1 MSKGG
6 SSTSTS
12 KVEIPEYI
20 EKAAQQNL
28 NQAQAVSQLGYV
40 PYFGPTVAAF
50 TPMQQAAMQNT
61 AGAASAFGMAT
72 PTGNDVY
79 GGMEAPT
86 QYAGGVQGYS
96 SAPLYQQSLQQL
108 QQQRPGQYD
117 YINSFF
123 IDPFTGLAG
132 SNVTPTVDYTQY
144 ATATDMANAQ
154 MANDLAIA
162 QAQSGP
168 QSVVN
173 VGGTTVGPTNLNLT
187 QNELDQYENIIA
199 PSTSVNSAYN
209 AQTDILTPEQ
219 QLYVNQYQAPA
230 LDMNMETN
238 EYAND
243 PNVAADA
250 VNMAITGDANNS
262 FTDDLN
268 MLFGNEPTFDDPSSA
283 GSYGG
288 SLVTGELS
296 GDFTPLPGIVGT
308 IADTLVTEL
317 APEYAMNQQTE
328 QLAEAAGSTQ
338 NADGSYDISSWFS
351 DTSDSPTIN
360 TSTFQTDY
368 SSNNNS
374 GSGSGSS
381 GSSTSGSVTIN
392 AGDTLSAI
400 AAANNTTVDALAAAN
415 NISDPNMIYAGDS
428 LVIPTAAAPQ
438 SDDIAGTMQ
447 SAPQSDDISN
457 SGSDDGGSS
466 GGGGGGGC
474 VVATHAV
481 SAGAF
486 TPSMK
491 REAVVWCM
499 HNLHDKWWGEAI
511 RRGYRHLGRK
521 KIEQGKAHEHYQEFR
536 NYIDFASGKKR
547 TIKSAIHFAARTV
560 QFFAVGLVKGDA

>member
-1 MSKGG
+1 MAGGKGG
-6 SSTSTS
+6 SQTAS
-12 KVEIPEYI
+12 VEIPEYI
-20 EKAAQQNL
+20 EAAAQRNL
-28 NQAQAVSQLGYV
+28 NKAERISQLGYV
-40 PYFGPTVAAF
+40 PYYGPDVAAF
-50 TPMQQAAMQNT
+50 SPMQQAAMQNV
-61 AGAASAFGMAT
+61 AGAAGAFGMAT
-72 PTGNDVY
+72 PQGQDIY
-79 GGMEAPT
+79 GMPT
-86 QYAGGVQGYS
+86 PTEYAGGIQGYS
-96 SAPLYQQSLQQL
+96 SAPLFEQSQAELAR
-108 QQQRPGQYD
+108 QRPAQKS
-117 YINSFF
+117 YIDSFF
-123 IDPFTGLAG
+123 IDPFTGQYAYQ
-132 SNVTPTVDYTQY
+132 PTDYTQY
-144 ATATDMANAQ
+144 ATATDMANAK

-199 PSTSVNSAYN
+199 PSTNVSSAYN

-219 QLYVNQYQAPA
+219 QLYVNQYQAPT

-243 PNVAADA
+243 PNLAADA

-262 FTDDLN
+262 IVDDVN
-268 MLFGNEPTFDDPSSA
+268 MLFGNEPTFDSPSSS

-296 GDFTPLPGIVGT
+296 GDFTPIPGIAGT

-317 APEYAMNQQTE
+317 APEYAMNKQTE
-328 QLAEAAGSTQ
+328 QLADAYGSTQ
-338 NADGSYDISSWFS
+338 NADGTYNFVMP
-351 DTSDSPTIN
+351 DTSGSPQIDTSSFQTTYDPGTYNEQVIPMPM
-360 TSTFQTDY
+360 TYGDSTFVDAVTAADDVSAFLPPTGGNDSNETIGQISPMGQDAGEGFEWKENEGGYLTRTWVGTDDDAAAATTTTSSSSS
-368 SSNNNS
+368 SSNN
-374 GSGSGSS
+374 
-381 GSSTSGSVTIN
+381 
-392 AGDTLSAI
+392 
-400 AAANNTTVDALAAAN
+400 
-415 NISDPNMIYAGDS
+415 
-428 LVIPTAAAPQ
+428 
-438 SDDIAGTMQ
+438 
-447 SAPQSDDISN
+447 
-457 SGSDDGGSS
+457 DDGGGS
-466 GGGGGGGC
+466 GGGGGGC

-481 SAGAF
+481 SSGAF

-547 TIKSAIHFAARTV
+547 TIKGAIHFAARTV